1 MRLYGLKKSKG
12 PVIIAVSEIGYGRT
26 TGSQILSD
34 NLEQSKWINFKN
46 KYTHYLRFPYPWY
59 LKKMKKTALEIL
71 DEDLKTLK
79 KKINPS
85 KDISGIILETFQGWG
100 ALFYPKEYVKKLSE
114 FCKKNKILFAF
125 DEIRQ
130 GLEELEKFGFQHYDV
145 VPDMICRC
153 GKELGEDYLYQ
164 H

>member
-12 PVIIAVSEIGYGRT
+12 PVIIAVSGNWHGRT

-59 LKKMKKTALEIL
+59 LKKMKKTSLEIL
-71 DEDLKTLK
+71 DEDLKKLS

-100 ALFYPKEYVKKLSE
+100 ALFYPKEYVKKLSG
-114 FCKKNKILFAF
+114 FCKKNKILFDLMKF
-125 DEIRQ
+125 RQ
-130 GLEELEKFGFQHYDV
+130 GLEELEKNLDFNTTMLCQT
-145 VPDMICRC
+145 
-153 GKELGEDYLYQ
+153 
-164 H
+164 